1 MGSVAASLL
10 KFCVSVFITAIQ
22 FTRLSMLSVRVRWKI
37 KFGARF
43 TWAKKNPLR
52 NSHKLCKE
60 IFAVTFACIVLVLGK
75 KLSKKKKLSH
85 SSTQTF
91 RLENAYSCISLSLV
105 SPKGDPKYLVYF
117 SRYEYSACH
126 QRFITSDEESP
137 GSGGRLAVFPIW
149 RLWFCSSNQSDVVYY
164 FLVLQTT

>member
-105 SPKGDPKYLVYF
+105 SPKGDPKYLVSSF
-117 SRYEYSACH
+117 GGTSILPDISNLLIPSRISMAH
-126 QRFITSDEESP
+126 MADLPSP
-137 GSGGRLAVFPIW
+137 VLK
-149 RLWFCSSNQSDVVYY
+149 VVG
-164 FLVLQTT
+164 